1 MHRQASM
8 KTFHSFFPL
17 SAFSVICDAL
27 IFSLYA
33 HTYQMLYL
41 RDHKGITALQ
51 KQAIS
56 LNLSTNSTN

>member
-8 KTFHSFFPL
+8 KTFQSFFPL

-33 HTYQMLYL
+33 HTHQMLYL
-41 RDHKGITALQ
+41 HDHKGITALQ